1 MRDRIFIDDGYDIA
15 IAVKRGK
22 NTMMENF
29 QEYWKN
35 RCGNPGYLND
45 GEVFEVLAN
54 FAVENF
60 DREDWYKLFKGYL
73 PSWFWSNHI
82 KNHENKGFTDSIP
95 RSMINELILTVIW
108 LMKMRYED

>member
-1 MRDRIFIDDGYDIA
+1 M
-15 IAVKRGK
+15 
-22 NTMMENF
+22 
-29 QEYWKN
+29 
-35 RCGNPGYLND
+35 

-82 KNHENKGFTDSIP
+82 KNHEKQ
-95 RSMINELILTVIW
+95 RV
-108 LMKMRYED
+108 Y